1 MNMTTLSLR
10 LSLTIAIL
18 FCTVLTGPLALADEG
33 GLDMFVGRWDLRVQI
48 LQPER
53 KALNYSETYE
63 WVLDRKFVRGHT
75 GRKPD
80 GTEDIVFGTYDAK
93 IDGYPFWI
101 FSSSGSYTYLPPGS
115 FDARRRTMDWKSP
128 GEWDISYQSRCLFPD
143 ASTRRCTLIIKNWKG
158 KVLLEQEWIAVRR
171 DD

>member
-1 MNMTTLSLR
+1 MYMTTPNLPV
-10 LSLTIAIL
+10 SLTVAVFAAVAL
-18 FCTVLTGPLALADEG
+18 AGTHALADEG

-53 KALNYSETYE
+53 KVLNYSETYE

-93 IDGYPFWI
+93 VDGYPFWI
-101 FSSSGSYTYLPPGS
+101 FSSTGSYTYLPPGS
-115 FDARRRTMDWKSP
+115 FDARRRAMDWKSP
-128 GEWDISYQSRCLFPD
+128 AEWDISYRSRCLFPD
-143 ASTRRCTLIIKNWKG
+143 ARTRRCTLIMKNWKG
-158 KVLLEQEWIAVRR
+158 KVLLEQEWTAVRR

>member
-10 LSLTIAIL
+10 LSLAIAIL
-18 FCTVLTGPLALADEG
+18 SAAVQAGPLALADEG
-33 GLDMFVGRWDLRVQI
+33 GLDMFVGRWDLRVQV

-80 GTEDIVFGTYDAK
+80 GTEDIIFGTYEAK

-101 FSSSGSYTYLPPGS
+101 FSSSGSYNYIAPGS
-115 FDARRRTMDWKSP
+115 FDARNRTMDWKSP
-128 GEWDISYQSRCLFPD
+128 GDWDISYQSRCLFPD

-158 KVLLEQEWIAVRR
+158 NVLLEQEWVAVRR